1 LALPLLTDESMKK
14 VLLVI
19 LTVGILVGAG
29 WAYQSLNTLRVNART
44 AKFNEDVDNLF
55 YALQQ
60 YKEKVGSW
68 PVGSNAE
75 IAKALMGNNSKN
87 LMILVGRKQDLNSK
101 GEFVDPWGT
110 PLRIY
115 FSGEGIL
122 VRSAGPNKRFDDSTV
137 LNQDDY
143 YRSN

>member
-1 LALPLLTDESMKK
+1 MKK
-14 VLLVI
+14 VLLLI
-19 LTVGILVGAG
+19 GLVAVLIAAG
-29 WAYQSLNTLRVNART
+29 WSYQSLNAMRVNART

-60 YKEKVGSW
+60 YKEKVGAW
-68 PVGSNAE
+68 PVGSNGE

-101 GEFVDPWGT
+101 GEFIDPWGT

-115 FSGEGIL
+115 FAGEGIM

-137 LNQDDY
+137 LNGDDY